1 LSLRTLLCAGFCW
14 VGMGVVCCGGR
25 TELFADNSASV
36 GSSTDASI
44 DAVHDGTY
52 NRCVVDGVRLCG
64 PGCPPVGTPDCC
76 TAVHD
81 RSSGAAL
88 DAGICWLDLPD
99 KGQRECAACQDG
111 EVCVHRSKDS
121 LVCVP
126 RDLCD
131 ALTNLGAQ
139 DACRFADK
147 TPFDGRPL
155 ARPPTD
161 CPYLVGYHW
170 LCGGGCGDCPK
181 GICTGRS
188 ADRAWGICMYPT
200 GLGRQTPDNVQVCSS
215 RASCTQSN
223 SACIVYM
230 LPSAADQSVANQYGF
245 CADFKRC
252 LSVNGYS
259 PAYCR

>member
-1 LSLRTLLCAGFCW
+1 MSLRIFLGASCL
-14 VGMGVVCCGGR
+14 VGSGIVCCGGR
-25 TELFADNSASV
+25 TELFVDDSSRVDGKDAAADADLTGD
-36 GSSTDASI
+36 GS
-44 DAVHDGTY
+44 H

-81 RSSGAAL
+81 RSSGSAL
-88 DAGICWLDLPD
+88 NAGLCWLDLPD
-99 KGQRECAACQDG
+99 VGQRECAACQDG

-126 RDLCD
+126 RALCD
-131 ALTNLGAQ
+131 ALTDLGAQ
-139 DACRFADK
+139 QACRYADK

-155 ARPPTD
+155 AKPPTI
-161 CPYLVGYHW
+161 CPYLVAYHW
-170 LCGGGCGDCPK
+170 LCGGGCGDCLK

-200 GLGRQTPDNVQVCSS
+200 SVDLHTPDNVEVCSS
-215 RASCTQSN
+215 RSNCTQSS
-223 SACIVYM
+223 SACVVYT
-230 LPSAADQSVANQYGF
+230 LSSAADQTVADQYGF
-245 CADFKRC
+245 CTDFKRC